1 MLKHSRSKN
10 ILSKLFLI
18 FILFLCFITLSVLLI
33 SVNSSLV
40 ITKESN
46 MIELY
51 TPIVDDSTFLMRWD
65 INSHAME
72 NPENVILF
80 YSEYTNN
87 EIITSAIINNAIE
100 HNVPLNIAFS
110 VAWAES
116 KFNPDA
122 YNNNGSTTDRGLFQL
137 NDLYRN
143 WTKNEYYNIE
153 LNAHE
158 GTRYLSEMITL
169 NKGDIIYALYC
180 YNAGPTRVR
189 GEGIIP
195 NMTKKYVD
203 KVLEYEDMLN
213 QDFNKWVNEEH
224 S

>member
-1 MLKHSRSKN
+1 MSKHSRSKN

-18 FILFLCFITLSVLLI
+18 LLLFLCLTVLSTLLI
-33 SVNSSLV
+33 SANSSILV
-40 ITKESN
+40 KESN
-46 MIELY
+46 MVELY
-51 TPIVDDSTFLMRWD
+51 APIVDDSTFLMRWD
-65 INSHAME
+65 INSHIVK
-72 NPENVILF
+72 NPEDVILF
-80 YSEYTNN
+80 YSKYTNN
-87 EIITSAIINNAIE
+87 ETITLAIINNAIE

-116 KFNPDA
+116 RFNPDA
-122 YNNNGSTTDRGLFQL
+122 YNNNGSTADRGLFQL

-169 NKGDIIYALYC
+169 NDGDIVYALYC

-195 NMTKKYVD
+195 NVTKKYVD
-203 KVLEYEDMLN
+203 KVLEYEDILN
-213 QDFNKWVNEEH
+213 QDFNKWVNEGH